1 MARSDDQKRK
11 LLYLREL
18 LEQQSDENHPLS
30 TQYILEYL
38 AERGIQA
45 ERKSIYSDI
54 ACLQDFGMDICTRR
68 GRGGGFFLAS
78 RAFEL
83 PELKLLVDAV
93 QASRF
98 LTKRKSMELIS
109 KLEALASRHDAG
121 SLRRQVT
128 VSGRVKTMNES
139 IYYNVDRIHDAIAHN
154 SQITFRYFDWGV
166 DRERHYRDRTY
177 AASPYAL
184 CWDDQNYYLIA
195 HSERHGITHYR
206 VDKMTHITETAK
218 PRYSDAQTRKLDVS
232 RYGRSVFGMFS
243 GETEPVKMRF
253 HNSLAGV
260 VIDRFGR
267 DVLLIPDGPEH
278 FIFTAEITVSPIYF
292 GWISGFGDRARIL
305 HPRAVVEKYLAL
317 CGPAVAQYQSDG
329 VAAPEAES
337 APEAECI
344 APSEAEAEAVSEVPA
359 SSSE

>member
-1 MARSDDQKRK
+1 
-11 LLYLREL
+11 
-18 LEQQSDENHPLS
+18 
-30 TQYILEYL
+30 
-38 AERGIQA
+38 
-45 ERKSIYSDI
+45 
-54 ACLQDFGMDICTRR
+54 
-68 GRGGGFFLAS
+68 
-78 RAFEL
+78 
-83 PELKLLVDAV
+83 
-93 QASRF
+93 
-98 LTKRKSMELIS
+98 
-109 KLEALASRHDAG
+109 
-121 SLRRQVT
+121 
-128 VSGRVKTMNES
+128 MNES

-206 VDKMTHITETAK
+206 VDKMTHIAETGK

-232 RYGRSVFGMFS
+232 KYGRSVFGMFS

-253 HNSLAGV
+253 HDSLAGV

-329 VAAPEAES
+329 AAAPEAES

-344 APSEAEAEAVSEVPA
+344 APYEAESEAASETPVSP
-359 SSSE
+359 SK

>member
-45 ERKSIYSDI
+45 ERKHLQRH
-54 ACLQDFGMDICTRR
+54 CLPAGLRHGYLHEARPRR
-68 GRGGGFFLAS
+68 RFFLAS

-206 VDKMTHITETAK
+206 VDKMTHIAETGK

-232 RYGRSVFGMFS
+232 KYGRSVFGMFS

-278 FIFTAEITVSPIYF
+278 FILPPRSPSPRSTSDGSPASATGREFCI
-292 GWISGFGDRARIL
+292 RARSWK
-305 HPRAVVEKYLAL
+305 KYLAL

-329 VAAPEAES
+329 AAAPEAES